1 MNLKEFDT
9 FCLVGGT
16 ALALRYGHRMSV
28 DLDFFSYENYDTSIL
43 IDALQK
49 EFADKLELESK
60 RPKWSIFCFIDG
72 IKTDIVRYPHSTIQT
87 PEPIDCIRL
96 YSSPDIA
103 AMKINAILGR
113 GRKKD
118 FWDLAQ
124 LLLHYELKELITF
137 HKQKY
142 PAQNLLITIPQA
154 ITYFDDAEE
163 SEEPVNLKNQTW
175 SSVKKNYSKK
185 REGIFIVKHQTSIV
199 KSKLIFKLNKK

>member
-16 ALALRYGHRMSV
+16 GLALRYGHRMSV
-28 DLDFFSYENYDTSIL
+28 DLDFFSYEDYDTAAL
-43 IDALQK
+43 VDALLK
-49 EFADKLELESK
+49 EFTHKLELESK
-60 RPKWSIFCFIDG
+60 RPKWGIFCFIDG
-72 IKTDIVRYPHSTIQT
+72 IKTDIVHYPHPTIRP
-87 PEPIDCIRL
+87 PETIDGIRL

-113 GRKKD
+113 GKKKD

-124 LLLHYELKELITF
+124 LLLHYKLKELITF

-163 SEEPVNLKNQTW
+163 SEDPVSLKDQTW
-175 SSVKKNYSKK
+175 SSVKKIIQKS
-185 REGIFIVKHQTSIV
+185 VKEYLS
-199 KSKLIFKLNKK
+199 